1 MANLVDI
8 KSSGFIKNE
17 KEAKDSF
24 VVKVKKSLSAV
35 LDHIS
40 ECMVPVIP
48 ILLAGGILKMV
59 VLLLGMLHILTGTT
73 EVILSSIATTP
84 FYFLPVMVAYSA
96 AKHFDTDPLVAI
108 ISVCVML
115 LPDFAALMEGGEKV
129 TFIGIPVVPA
139 TYAYSVIPI
148 ILLIYCMS
156 HVVRFLKRIIKE
168 SLQPYFLA
176 VCAIFIT
183 SLLGILVIEPV
194 VSLVSNGLAQGLN
207 VMQERVPMAA
217 WGLLAAI
224 TLFLVSTG
232 MHWIFMSL
240 AITQIGLTGVDY
252 GIMVALLIS
261 NMSLAGCDL
270 GVFVKS
276 KDKGRRSLAVSAM
289 LTVLIPGISEP
300 SVFGICFKEKTP
312 AVANVLGCLIAGIV
326 QGIIKVHCYIYT
338 FPSIPSILM
347 FYSDRE
353 PANLFKAII
362 VGVVAFVASF
372 ILTVFIYK
380 EQSDAQQKQMA

>member
-1 MANLVDI
+1 MDKI
-8 KSSGFIKNE
+8 
-17 KEAKDSF
+17 
-24 VVKVKKSLSAV
+24 KKSLSTV
-35 LDHIS
+35 FDHIS

-59 VLLLGMLHILTGTT
+59 VLLLGILHILTGST
-73 EVILSSIATTP
+73 EIILSSIATAP

-96 AKHFDTDPLVAI
+96 AKHFDTDTLIAI

-115 LPDFAALMEGGEKV
+115 LPDFAALMESGEKV
-129 TFIGIPVVPA
+129 TFIGIPVVSA

-156 HVVRFLKRIIKE
+156 CIVKFLKKIIKE

-176 VCAIFIT
+176 VCAILIT

-207 VMQERVPMAA
+207 MMQERVPVVA
-217 WGLLAAI
+217 WGLFAAL

-232 MHWIFMSL
+232 MHWIFMTL

-252 GIMVALLIS
+252 GIMVALFIS
-261 NMSLAGCDL
+261 NMSLGGCDL

-276 KDKGRRSLAVSAM
+276 KSRERKSLAMSAM

-312 AVANVLGCLIAGIV
+312 AVANVLGCMIAGVV
-326 QGIIKVHCYIYT
+326 QGIITVHCFIYT

-347 FYSDRE
+347 FYSDKE
-353 PANLFKAII
+353 PNNLFKAVIA
-362 VGVVAFVASF
+362 GAVAFVASF
-372 ILTVFIYK
+372 VLTVLIYR
-380 EQSDAQQKQMA
+380 EQGDGERAGL

>member
-1 MANLVDI
+1 M
-8 KSSGFIKNE
+8 
-17 KEAKDSF
+17 
-24 VVKVKKSLSAV
+24 VKVKESLSTV
-35 LDHIS
+35 FDHIS
-40 ECMVPVIP
+40 ECMAPVIP

-59 VLLLGMLHILTGTT
+59 VLLFSTLHILSGTT
-73 EVILSSIATTP
+73 EIILSSISTAP

-96 AKHFDTDPLVAI
+96 ARHFDTDPMLAI

-115 LPDFAALMEGGEKV
+115 LPDFSALMESGEKV

-148 ILLIYCMS
+148 ILLIYCKS
-156 HVVRFLKRIIKE
+156 HMVRFLQKIIKE

-176 VCAIFIT
+176 VCAILVT

-207 VMQERVPMAA
+207 VMQERVPVIA
-217 WGLLAAI
+217 WALLAGL
-224 TLFLVSTG
+224 TMFLVSTG

-252 GIMVALLIS
+252 GIMVAFLIA
-261 NMSLAGCDL
+261 NMSLAGCDF

-276 KDKGRRSLAVSAM
+276 KDKKRKSFAMSAM

-312 AVANVLGCLIAGIV
+312 AVANVLGCMIAGAV
-326 QGIIKVHCYIYT
+326 QGIITVHCYIYT

-347 FYSDRE
+347 FYSDKE
-353 PANLFKAII
+353 PGNLFKAIV
-362 VGVVAFVASF
+362 VGVAAFAASF
-372 ILTVFIYK
+372 IFAVFIYK
-380 EQSDAQQKQMA
+380 EQPDLEKKLVE

>member
-1 MANLVDI
+1 M
-8 KSSGFIKNE
+8 
-17 KEAKDSF
+17 
-24 VVKVKKSLSAV
+24 VKIKKSLSAV
-35 LDHIS
+35 FDHIS

-59 VLLLGMLHILTGTT
+59 VLLFGMLHILTGTT
-73 EVILSSIATTP
+73 ETILSAIATAP

-96 AKHFDTDPLVAI
+96 ARHFDTDPMVAI

-115 LPDFAALMEGGEKV
+115 LPDFTALMESGEKV
-129 TFIGIPVVPA
+129 TFIGIPVVSA

-156 HVVRFLKRIIKE
+156 HVIRFLRKVIKE

-176 VCAIFIT
+176 VCAIFVT

-194 VSLVSNGLAQGLN
+194 VSLVSNGLAQGLD
-207 VMQERVPMAA
+207 VMQERVPMVA
-217 WGLLAAI
+217 WALLAAI
-224 TLFLVSTG
+224 TMFLVSTG

-252 GIMVALLIS
+252 GIMVAFLIS
-261 NMSLAGCDL
+261 NMALAGCDF

-276 KDKGRRSLAVSAM
+276 KNKERRSLAMSAM

-300 SVFGICFKEKTP
+300 SVFGVCFKEKTP
-312 AVANVLGCLIAGIV
+312 MIANILGCMIAGMV
-326 QGIIKVHCYIYT
+326 QGIITVHCYIYT

-347 FYSDRE
+347 FYSDKE
-353 PANLFKAII
+353 PGNLFKAIF
-362 VGVVAFVASF
+362 VGVVAFAASF
-372 ILTVFIYK
+372 ILALFVYK
-380 EQSDAQQKQMA
+380 EQDDTERASA

>member
-1 MANLVDI
+1 MI
-8 KSSGFIKNE
+8 KI
-17 KEAKDSF
+17 
-24 VVKVKKSLSAV
+24 KKSLSAV
-35 LDHIS
+35 FDHIS
-40 ECMVPVIP
+40 ECMASVIP

-73 EVILSSIATTP
+73 QTILSSIATAP

-96 AKHFDTDPLVAI
+96 ARHFETDPLVAI
-108 ISVCVML
+108 ISVCVMF
-115 LPDFAALMEGGEKV
+115 LPDFTALMESGEKV
-129 TFIGIPVVPA
+129 TFVGIPVVPA

-156 HVVRFLKRIIKE
+156 HVMKFLRKIMKE

-176 VCAIFIT
+176 VCAVLIT

-194 VSLVSNGLAQGLN
+194 VSLVSNALAQGLN
-207 VMQERVPMAA
+207 VMQERVPVIA
-217 WGLLAAI
+217 WGLLAAL

-240 AITQIGLTGVDY
+240 AITQIGLTGMDY

-276 KDKGRRSLAVSAM
+276 KDKERRSLAASAM

-312 AVANVLGCLIAGIV
+312 VVANVLGCMIAGVV
-326 QGIIKVHCYIYT
+326 QGIITVHCYIYT

-347 FYSDRE
+347 FYSDKE
-353 PANLFKAII
+353 PANLFKAIV
-362 VGVVAFVASF
+362 VGVVAFVVSF
-372 ILTVFIYK
+372 ILAVFIYK
-380 EQSDAQQKQMA
+380 EQSGVEQKHAQK